1 MGAAA
6 TGDNGF
12 FSRMYV
18 SMHFNTDSGTNP
30 TVDAL
35 ARGRQTMLIRASQ
48 LMGTESIEVAPRDDT
63 VPALAGLLMSSLEE
77 LKVAEEELR
86 EQNERLSERRLA
98 DERRLRHYQQLFL
111 HLPAPALLT
120 DLNARVLEGNLA
132 ALDLF
137 RREGRY
143 LEGKPFAAL
152 LETAS
157 RGDFR
162 RHLALVVASGDTRS
176 FPLVL
181 MRVGNVPLEVRATVS
196 VVPGLGPTGSGAL
209 FWVMDRPV
217 EED

>member
-1 MGAAA
+1 MQ
-6 TGDNGF
+6 
-12 FSRMYV
+12 S
-18 SMHFNTDSGTNP
+18 NTDPGTNP
-30 TVDAL
+30 TLDAL

-48 LMGTESIEVAPRDDT
+48 LMGTESIGVEQRTDT

-98 DERRLRHYQQLFL
+98 DERRLRHYQQLFM

-120 DLNARVLEGNLA
+120 DMNARVLEGNLA
-132 ALDLF
+132 ALSLF

-152 LETAS
+152 IETSS

-162 RHLALVVASGDTRS
+162 RHLAHVVSSGDTRT

-181 MRVGNVPLEVRATVS
+181 QRVGNVPLQVHATVS

-209 FWVMDRPV
+209 FWIMDRPA
-217 EED
+217 EER